1 MTGTDVDLEALLHT
15 LVQQQTA
22 LLNAQVE
29 NARLQRVLVERLLGS
44 ESATIAPSAPP
55 EFLPPA
61 SSRLEGQP
69 ATEVTAGESVPEP
82 AATPARDTQPP
93 PAEAGPPDTRASA
106 AESPVAAPT
115 GHESPA
121 GEEGPSDL
129 RGAVASMRG
138 ERYYYARPP
147 TEAPPTR
154 QVSLEGLD
162 ILRRIQ
168 AVGDLAQLL
177 LTFGPHAGETLGQV
191 ARADPDYLRRLATS
205 AQRPDVRAA
214 AARLMQALPTSPPP
228 HASQKSSRPRR
239 GTWRASN

>member
-1 MTGTDVDLEALLHT
+1 MTDTDLDLQALLHT

-44 ESATIAPSAPP
+44 EATTIAPSAHP

-61 SSRLEGQP
+61 ISRLEGQP
-69 ATEVTAGESVPEP
+69 ATQVTAGESVPEP

-93 PAEAGPPDTRASA
+93 PADAGPPDTSSTV

-115 GHESPA
+115 CHESPA

-129 RGAVASMRG
+129 RGAVPSMRG
-138 ERYYYARPP
+138 ERYYHARPA
-147 TEAPPTR
+147 TEAASSR

-162 ILRRIQ
+162 TLRRIQ
-168 AVGDLAQLL
+168 AVGELAQLL

-191 ARADPDYLRRLATS
+191 ALTDPDYLRRLATS

-214 AARLMQALPTSPPP
+214 AARVMQALPTSSPP
-228 HASQKSSRPRR
+228 HTNQKSSRPRR
-239 GTWRASN
+239 VTWRAGN